1 MIVTQAQESQIMPT
15 ASPEKVTLT
24 PAQCHEI
31 MARIQRHV
39 SYSPDD
45 GMLSAEQ
52 DLWAACNTIISQ
64 VQSITI
70 LNKLLDDLEQE
81 ITTMRN
87 QMTAVEDD
95 LAETKRHLR
104 ELVGVGP

>member
-1 MIVTQAQESQIMPT
+1 MNNPSALNVERAKHILASPHLPWTTEIKQALAQAYIDHTQA
-15 ASPEKVTLT
+15 
-24 PAQCHEI
+24 
-31 MARIQRHV
+31 
-39 SYSPDD
+39 
-45 GMLSAEQ
+45 
-52 DLWAACNTIISQ
+52 
-64 VQSITI
+64 ITI

-104 ELVGVGP
+104 ELVGVGS